1 MISREV
7 LSASSISPCGP
18 LNQPRGSEDMTQSNG
33 NHSPSSAICKPS
45 SVAHSPKEFAAI
57 PDSQGIN
64 DNNKHLPEAQ
74 CGESRSGEPT
84 VQQTKAVGSFTDKE
98 LSATSRLLP
107 HGESSLAGTENS
119 RPYSSSSQP
128 PHSSLPPPSTRPAMA
143 FPAPLS
149 LSAHPAPPAPV
160 PPPPPPP
167 PLEPSFS
174 FPGVDTPCQF
184 IQVQYSDCPPSD
196 SANLMIR
203 ITPHSRNASVS
214 KHAASMADYKEFEW
228 LLRHGTSG
236 VWYEK
241 PTNAYLRSVGTPG
254 APQELTPL
262 LDARPVSI
270 ETPKVWASKPT
281 TTPIDDRILEC
292 VAAHDINEG
301 YAESCLECTIAKSEA
316 LKNTPL
322 VYCLV
327 FGTYQARDP
336 YIHASHFN
344 GRQIYKLVKCG
355 SREAVVEE
363 AFYTVGIEGW
373 SLVFSCVM
381 KLGEGFEERSKTAKK
396 VDQLW
401 MLAEKDDEKN
411 IKVFY

>member
-1 MISREV
+1 MQGEYVMISREV

-18 LNQPRGSEDMTQSNG
+18 LNQPRGSEDMTQSNE

-45 SVAHSPKEFAAI
+45 SVAHSPKEFAA
-57 PDSQGIN
+57 PQDLQGIG
-64 DNNKHLPEAQ
+64 DNNKHLPEAK
-74 CGESRSGEPT
+74 CEESRSGDPT

-98 LSATSRLLP
+98 RSATSELPSHREPSLVGTQNGQPRL
-107 HGESSLAGTENS
+107 
-119 RPYSSSSQP
+119 SSS
-128 PHSSLPPPSTRPAMA
+128 
-143 FPAPLS
+143 
-149 LSAHPAPPAPV
+149 
-160 PPPPPPP
+160 PPPP

-184 IQVQYSDCPPSD
+184 IQVQYSNCPPSD

-203 ITPHSRNASVS
+203 ITPHFRNASVS

-228 LLRHGTSG
+228 LLTHGTSG

-281 TTPIDDRILEC
+281 TTSIDDRILEC

-355 SREAVVEE
+355 SREAVVAE
-363 AFYTVGIEGW
+363 AFYTAGIEGW

-396 VDQLW
+396 VDKLW
-401 MLAEKDDEKN
+401 MLAEEDDDENN